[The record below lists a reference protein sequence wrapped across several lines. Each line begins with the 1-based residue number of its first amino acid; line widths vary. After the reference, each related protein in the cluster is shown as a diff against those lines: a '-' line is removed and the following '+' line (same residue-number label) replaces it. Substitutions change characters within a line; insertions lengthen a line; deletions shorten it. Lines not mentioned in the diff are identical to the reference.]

1 MMGFLPRT
9 RIFVDE
15 PTMEEADAL
24 AELHADGFVRGWSAD
39 DIAALMA
46 GDNLVA
52 LVVRRESLF
61 GLRRIVGFAMVRIAA
76 DEAEILTIAVSR
88 ARRGNGFGRLLMEEA
103 LRRLYRERVAAC
115 FLEVN
120 RDNQPALALYRSLGF
135 EEVGTRKGYYD
146 SVSGSGAGGSALVM
160 RLQLR

>member
-1 MMGFLPRT
+1 MIGLLPRP
-9 RIFVDE
+9 RVFVDE
-15 PTMEEADAL
+15 PGRGEVETL
-24 AELHADGFVRGWSAD
+24 AELHAAGFARNWSAD

-46 GDNLVA
+46 SGNVFA
-52 LVVRRESLF
+52 LAVRRESLL
-61 GLRRIVGFAMVRIAA
+61 GLRKMVGFVMVRIAG

-88 ARRGNGFGRLLMEEA
+88 ARRGKGFGRMLMEEA

-120 RDNQPALALYRSLGF
+120 GDNAAAVGLYRKLGF
-135 EEVGTRKGYYD
+135 KEVGVRKGYYD
-146 SVSGSGAGGSALVM
+146 RVVAGPGGSALVM